1 MTRSFDQYL
10 ASIRVPTPDA
20 PEAVSADMQDWLLSR
35 PFPDD
40 AADSMVRSIQSF
52 FNLKPNDPIL
62 LVAIGTIDGAR
73 VSGISADVELKANP
87 VEKQLLNYLHSD
99 IAEKINSISAITAN
113 CLLREE
119 KSKEQDQE
127 P

>member
-1 MTRSFDQYL
+1 MTMRETR
-10 ASIRVPTPDA
+10 ATNP
-20 PEAVSADMQDWLLSR
+20 
-35 PFPDD
+35 D

>member
-1 MTRSFDQYL
+1 MTMRETR
-10 ASIRVPTPDA
+10 ATNP
-20 PEAVSADMQDWLLSR
+20 
-35 PFPDD
+35 D
-40 AADSMVRSIQSF
+40 AADSMARSIQSF

-62 LVAIGTIDGAR
+62 VVAIGTIDGAR
-73 VSGISADVELKANP
+73 VSGISADVELIANP

-99 IAEKINSISAITAN
+99 IAEKINSISAITVN

-119 KSKEQDQE
+119 ESKEQDQE

>member
-1 MTRSFDQYL
+1 MTMRETR
-10 ASIRVPTPDA
+10 ATNP
-20 PEAVSADMQDWLLSR
+20 
-35 PFPDD
+35 D

-87 VEKQLLNYLHSD
+87 VEMQLLNYLHSD

-119 KSKEQDQE
+119 ESKEQDQE

>member
-1 MTRSFDQYL
+1 MTMRETR
-10 ASIRVPTPDA
+10 ATNP
-20 PEAVSADMQDWLLSR
+20 
-35 PFPDD
+35 D
-40 AADSMVRSIQSF
+40 AADSMARSIQSF

-99 IAEKINSISAITAN
+99 IAEKINSISTITAN

>member
-1 MTRSFDQYL
+1 MTMRETR
-10 ASIRVPTPDA
+10 ATNP
-20 PEAVSADMQDWLLSR
+20 
-35 PFPDD
+35 D

-73 VSGISADVELKANP
+73 ISGISADELKANP

-99 IAEKINSISAITAN
+99 IAEKINSISTITAN

-119 KSKEQDQE
+119 ESKEQDQE

>member
-1 MTRSFDQYL
+1 MTMRETR
-10 ASIRVPTPDA
+10 ATNP
-20 PEAVSADMQDWLLSR
+20 
-35 PFPDD
+35 D
-40 AADSMVRSIQSF
+40 AADSMFRSIQSF

-62 LVAIGTIDGAR
+62 MVAIGTIDGAR
-73 VSGISADVELKANP
+73 ISGISADELKANP